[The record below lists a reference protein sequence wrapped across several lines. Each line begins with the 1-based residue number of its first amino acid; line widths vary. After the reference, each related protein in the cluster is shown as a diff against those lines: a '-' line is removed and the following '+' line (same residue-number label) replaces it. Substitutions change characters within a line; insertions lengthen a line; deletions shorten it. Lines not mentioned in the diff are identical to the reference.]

1 VTRVFLS
8 YAYPPYEAPRA
19 VQVERMARYVSG
31 AVEVLCGEVERISGP
46 AASDPPVGSVTRVP
60 WGRRARALRGVHG
73 HLLRGRADVP
83 DRYRPWA
90 ADAARALRRR
100 SWHEGDVLVSFGQ
113 PWSDHLAALR
123 FVRRRPVP
131 WVAHFS
137 DPWTK
142 NPMGAV
148 RPVLRPID
156 AWMER
161 AVVQR
166 ADRLVFTNRE
176 TRELVME
183 SFPARSR
190 AKARVVAHAFEPH
203 GEQPSPRLPGAP
215 IVVRYLGAFY
225 GRRSPAPLVAA
236 LAGLARERPAVL
248 EGVRIELVGPSE
260 VALHE
265 LPGAP
270 QLPAGLL
277 QMLPPVDYA
286 TSLELMRSADLL
298 LVVDAPAERSPF
310 LPSKLVEYVG
320 SGRPIVALSPPGP
333 AAALVGRL
341 GGWVADPAGD
351 VADAALAD
359 ALDHVRRAEGDTWGD
374 PDVRAEYRPERV
386 AAALEAVMD
395 EAVAAQRR

>member
-1 VTRVFLS
+1 
-8 YAYPPYEAPRA
+8 
-19 VQVERMARYVSG
+19 
-31 AVEVLCGEVERISGP
+31 
-46 AASDPPVGSVTRVP
+46 
-60 WGRRARALRGVHG
+60 
-73 HLLRGRADVP
+73 
-83 DRYRPWA
+83 
-90 ADAARALRRR
+90 
-100 SWHEGDVLVSFGQ
+100 
-113 PWSDHLAALR
+113 
-123 FVRRRPVP
+123 
-131 WVAHFS
+131 
-137 DPWTK
+137 
-142 NPMGAV
+142 
-148 RPVLRPID
+148 
-156 AWMER
+156 
-161 AVVQR
+161 VVQR

-203 GEQPSPRLPGAP
+203 REQPSPRLPGAP

-236 LAGLARERPAVL
+236 LARLARERPAVL

-260 VALHE
+260 VALDE
-265 LPGAP
+265 VPGAA

-277 QMLPPVDYA
+277 QMLPPVDYS
-286 TSLELMRSADLL
+286 TSLELMMSADLL

-333 AAALVGRL
+333 AAELVGRL
-341 GGWVADPAGD
+341 GGWVADPAGE

-374 PDVRAEYRPERV
+374 PDVRTEYRPERV
-386 AAALEAVMD
+386 AAAFEAVMD